1 MSIEILIIL
10 VIFMGFL
17 LAAALYLLY
26 SKKREPEVPI
36 AKQGIIHVSQTESP
50 IKETGGNL
58 AIFDEDGARIA
69 ESREIH
75 RIPPK
80 AHRIGTSDSALNRVR
95 HLASD
100 LFKGAVSIPNKTVE
114 VVFNPDIQKG
124 LAEGSYTLM
133 RTKSGEVL
141 ADAVN
146 SSGKFVGK
154 GRLIEGGKARQIAS
168 GAFQLVSIAVAQS
181 HLADI
186 ERSLGVIKDS
196 ISDVLKIL
204 QNEKRANIT
213 GAFDY
218 LKEIATHMKELR
230 GPEELSQQKKIQIEN
245 IIRDSYTWRN
255 ELEGEVSSLTNE
267 ISNLKSLDTFGTGAT
282 FDRLKGLLEKV
293 KPLLER
299 HELLINLASATN
311 FVTAYLDPAQCEFSR
326 VKPES
331 DNWEGLVNNLNHI
344 VKTKSSDRLSKAF
357 WTSNELLRLRK
368 VEIDT
373 LADKHLDIA
382 IAQQKSYEQLTNVL
396 EKNLGSLIGLDGKI
410 RVAISF
416 DEHGE
421 VKDAAIL

>member
-1 MSIEILIIL
+1 
-10 VIFMGFL
+10 
-17 LAAALYLLY
+17 
-26 SKKREPEVPI
+26 
-36 AKQGIIHVSQTESP
+36 
-50 IKETGGNL
+50 
-58 AIFDEDGARIA
+58 
-69 ESREIH
+69 
-75 RIPPK
+75 
-80 AHRIGTSDSALNRVR
+80 
-95 HLASD
+95 
-100 LFKGAVSIPNKTVE
+100 
-114 VVFNPDIQKG
+114 
-124 LAEGSYTLM
+124 
-133 RTKSGEVL
+133 
-141 ADAVN
+141 
-146 SSGKFVGK
+146 
-154 GRLIEGGKARQIAS
+154 
-168 GAFQLVSIAVAQS
+168 
-181 HLADI
+181 
-186 ERSLGVIKDS
+186 
-196 ISDVLKIL
+196 
-204 QNEKRANIT
+204 
-213 GAFDY
+213 
-218 LKEIATHMKELR
+218 MKELR